1 MQSDQS
7 NQIYFLFHRSPTQ
20 HNPKTMSLK
29 APTGLLSDEVI
40 VLPAEAVEKSS
51 GFALDIGKLNS
62 IDSNLAVFT
71 HVVFLKLGCICPK
84 KLQFF
89 QSFLYFSQLEPT
101 KKYDHFI
108 GDKCIKL

>member
-29 APTGLLSDEVI
+29 APTGLISDEVV

-62 IDSNLAVFT
+62 IDFNLAILT
-71 HVVFLKLGCICPK
+71 HVVFLELGRIRLK

-89 QSFLYFSQLEPT
+89 HFFL
-101 KKYDHFI
+101 HFL
-108 GDKCIKL
+108 D